1 MAVGG
6 GAATGEGEGAWVVAL
21 VHASN
26 VPNKLQRPARLRV
39 SDGTHFI
46 PLSSSNTTP
55 TRAPSPDPSLM
66 PEQPPSTQPASSE
79 MTPEEI
85 SQYLSTHRVLH

>member
-26 VPNKLQRPARLRV
+26 VQKLQRPAPGFSER
-39 SDGTHFI
+39 GTHFI